1 MGVPNRVRPLMKDE
15 IELKKIPLSVL
26 IGAQNS
32 KHVRLRNDTR
42 ISSKE
47 WERYSP
53 LKTKLW

>member
-32 KHVRLRNDTR
+32 KQKGLR
-42 ISSKE
+42 
-47 WERYSP
+47 
-53 LKTKLW
+53 KLAKMS